1 VKRVAISVQKLYR
14 GSQVLN
20 LGHVTM
26 TTLTLG
32 VICHPIQILVVLN
45 MPTKYEVSIFNLS
58 SDIEGSNNLHIY

>member
-1 VKRVAISVQKLYR
+1 
-14 GSQVLN
+14 
-20 LGHVTM
+20 M